1 MKSYSLELVERKT
14 DAGLLGK
21 IAMLAAIGA
30 GAYYGYKKITD
41 ENKNKELTDGNSN
54 SGRTYD
60 REAHE
65 GEKFTERVLQAA
77 KRVIK

>member
-14 DAGLLGK
+14 DAGLLSK
-21 IAMLAAIGA
+21 VAVLAAVGA
-30 GAYYGYKKITD
+30 GAYFGYKKITD
-41 ENKNKELTDGNSN
+41 ETKNKDLTDGS
-54 SGRTYD
+54 SKSTID

-65 GEKFTERVLQAA
+65 GEKFTERVLLAA